1 MSANTADIDVSNPE
15 QALDLGNIRRL
26 LQRME
31 DSIIFSLIERA
42 QYRSNAAVYEPHHG
56 QLGKFRLH
64 QLLSVGSTGCLGDWF
79 IYQTEC
85 LHSQVRRYDHP
96 TEFSFFEPLPEPLL
110 AKSDQREQV
119 LAPVPANARVNK
131 RLLERYRSMMIP
143 SICEDGDDGNY
154 GSTAVQDV
162 HVLQT
167 MSTRIYYGLF
177 VAESKFRSERATA
190 EALIKDRDTE
200 GLMAFIT
207 KPEVEAR
214 NVQRVIL
221 KAKTFSQ
228 NIANQAKAA
237 DESNPT
243 YKVNPEH
250 VGALFRDYIMPLT
263 KDVEVAY
270 LLARLEKVETGPG
283 GRLSSDELNL
293 DWVNSI
299 AVKRARIK

>member
-15 QALDLGNIRRL
+15 SALDLGNIRRL

-42 QYRSNAAVYEPHHG
+42 QYRSNTAVYQPNHG

-64 QLLSVGSTGCLGDWF
+64 QLLSVGSSGCLGDWF

-110 AKSDQREQV
+110 AKSDQRGQV
-119 LAPVPANARVNK
+119 LAPVPAEALVNK
-131 RLLERYRSMMIP
+131 RLLELYRSKMIP
-143 SICEDGDDGNY
+143 SLCEDGDDGNY

-177 VAESKFRSERATA
+177 VAESKFRSERSTA
-190 EALIKDRDTE
+190 ERLIKARDSE

-214 NVQRVIL
+214 NIQRVIL
-221 KAKTFSQ
+221 KARTFSQ
-228 NIANQAKAA
+228 NLCNQAKS

-243 YKVNPEH
+243 YKVNPEYI
-250 VGALFRDYIMPLT
+250 GALFRDYIMPLT

-270 LLARLEKVETGPG
+270 LLARLDQGPSETVP
-283 GRLSSDELNL
+283 SDELNV
-293 DWVNSI
+293 DWVNAI

>member
-1 MSANTADIDVSNPE
+1 
-15 QALDLGNIRRL
+15 
-26 LQRME
+26 ME

-42 QYRSNAAVYEPHHG
+42 QYRSNAAVYRPNHEH
-56 QLGKFRLH
+56 LGKFRLH
-64 QLLSVGSTGCLGDWF
+64 QLLSVGSSGCLGDWF

-110 AKSDQREQV
+110 AKSHQREQV
-119 LAPVPANARVNK
+119 LAKVPAEARVNQ
-131 RLLERYRSMMIP
+131 RLLELYRSKMIP
-143 SICEDGDDGNY
+143 SLCEDGDDGNY

-190 EALIKDRDTE
+190 EALIKAKDTE

-214 NVQRVIL
+214 NIQRVIL
-221 KAKTFSQ
+221 KARTFSQ
-228 NIANQAKAA
+228 NIANQSAKTA

-243 YKVNPEH
+243 YKVNPEYI
-250 VGALFRDYIMPLT
+250 GALFRDYIMPLT

-270 LLARLEKVETGPG
+270 LLARLDG
-283 GRLSSDELNL
+283 GREDNTAITSDELNV
-293 DWVNSI
+293 DWVNAI
-299 AVKRARIK
+299 AVKRARTK